1 MNKYSAEAK
10 AARRELHRQRSCEG
24 KRRYGSRAEAV
35 APNTTVYP
43 CPHCGGW
50 HRSSAAWTTAAELA
64 RARRSMTRQIAK
76 LVNLPTGRRS
86 L

>member
-24 KRRYGSRAEAV
+24 KRRYGRREEAV

-64 RARRSMTRQIAK
+64 RARQSVTRQNAK
-76 LVNLPTGRRS
+76 LSNSQVGRRS